1 MPFKLFQKG
10 IISTYRI
17 VMTGVLLIIVAGV
30 LSYLFLIA
38 FYAIDRNWA
47 APIILSPTQ
56 EKVLSF
62 QPQVATLEAN
72 LLKNRVDLNTANK
85 KYAAITEQVAQ
96 MEALTKS
103 FDVAENAES
112 AALSKTHVQLERVL
126 RQKREDIT
134 RTANAVE
141 GVRPMLAS
149 LDAELAAGLITKD
162 EAARRRMDIQS
173 AENALTDSRAN
184 LVALSEQARAASA
197 TSRTLVRSDAASL
210 TALQSLTNSAQL
222 KMAVA
227 QALVEASTAKE
238 SVEQIQRTVEEG
250 ERVLKIAKQSP
261 YYRALNQ
268 KVPVVFIQYDNLGSA
283 QAGSPVFDCYLQV
296 VLCRKVGTV
305 TQVYDAEEYARHP
318 LFKTDIKGKF
328 ASIEFTDADASES
341 PIVFMGRK
349 PLLF

>member
-1 MPFKLFQKG
+1 MSFKFFQKG
-10 IISTYRI
+10 IISGYRV

-38 FYAIDRNWA
+38 FYALNRNWA

-72 LLKNRVDLNTANK
+72 LLKNRVDLNTANN
-85 KYAAITEQVAQ
+85 KYIAITEQVTQ
-96 MEALTKS
+96 MQALAKY
-103 FDVAENAES
+103 FDVAGNTEA
-112 AALSKTHVQLERVL
+112 AALSTTNIQLERVL
-126 RQKREDIT
+126 RQKRDDIT
-134 RTANAVE
+134 RTATAVD

-173 AENALTDSRAN
+173 AQNALTDSRAN
-184 LVALSEQARAASA
+184 LVVLSEQARMARAS
-197 TSRTLVRSDAASL
+197 SRTLTQADAASL
-210 TALQSLTNSAQL
+210 SALQSLSSGAQL

-238 SVEQIQRTVEEG
+238 SVAQIQRTVDEG

-268 KVPVVFIQYDNLGSA
+268 KVPVVFIQYDNLSNA
-283 QAGSPVFDCYLQV
+283 QPGSPVFDCYLQV

-318 LFKTDIKGKF
+318 LFKSDIKGKF
-328 ASIEFTDADASES
+328 AGIEFTDPDASES
-341 PIVFMGRK
+341 PIVFLGRK

>member
-17 VMTGVLLIIVAGV
+17 VMTSVLLIIVTGV
-30 LSYLFLIA
+30 LSYLFLIV
-38 FYAIDRNWA
+38 FYALNRNWA
-47 APIILSPTQ
+47 APIVLSPTQ

-72 LLKNRVDLNTANK
+72 LLKNRVDLNTARQ
-85 KYAAITEQVAQ
+85 KYTAITEQITRMQ
-96 MEALTKS
+96 ALTES
-103 FDVAENAES
+103 FDMAENAES
-112 AALSKTHVQLERVL
+112 AALQKAHVQFEHVL
-126 RQKREDIT
+126 RQKRADIT
-134 RTANAVE
+134 RTASAVE

-162 EAARRRMDIQS
+162 DAARRRMDIQS
-173 AENALTDSRAN
+173 AENALTDSRAG
-184 LVALSEQARAASA
+184 LVALSEQARIASA

-210 TALQSLTNSAQL
+210 TALQSLTSGAQL

-238 SVEQIQRTVEEG
+238 SIEQIQRTVEEG

-261 YYRALNQ
+261 YYRALSQ
-268 KVPVVFIQYDNLGSA
+268 KVPVVFVQYDNLGNT
-283 QAGSPVFDCYLQV
+283 QTGSPVFDCYLQV
-296 VLCRKVGTV
+296 LLCRRVGTV

-328 ASIEFTDADASES
+328 ASVEFTDADASES

>member
-1 MPFKLFQKG
+1 MSFKFLQKG
-10 IISTYRI
+10 IISGYRV

-38 FYAIDRNWA
+38 FYALNRNWA

-72 LLKNRVDLNTANK
+72 LLKNRVDLNTANN
-85 KYAAITEQVAQ
+85 KYTAITEQLSQ
-96 MEALTKS
+96 MQVLAKY
-103 FDVAENAES
+103 FDVAGNAEA
-112 AALSKTHVQLERVL
+112 AALSSTHAQLERVL
-126 RQKREDIT
+126 HQKRDDIM
-134 RTANAVE
+134 RTATAVD
-141 GVRPMLAS
+141 GVKPMLVS

-173 AENALTDSRAN
+173 AQNALTDSRAN
-184 LVALSEQARAASA
+184 LVVLSEQARMARAS
-197 TSRTLVRSDAASL
+197 SRTLVQADAASL
-210 TALQSLTNSAQL
+210 AALQSLSSGAQL

-227 QALVEASTAKE
+227 QAVVEASTAKE
-238 SVEQIQRTVEEG
+238 SVEQIQRTVDEG

-268 KVPVVFIQYDNLGSA
+268 KVPVVFIQYDNLGNA
-283 QAGSPVFDCYLQV
+283 QPGSPVFDCYLQV
-296 VLCRKVGTV
+296 VLCHKVGTV

-318 LFKTDIKGKF
+318 LFKSDIKGKF

>member
-1 MPFKLFQKG
+1 MSFKFFQKG
-10 IISTYRI
+10 IISGYRV

-38 FYAIDRNWA
+38 FYALNRNWA

-72 LLKNRVDLNTANK
+72 LLKNRVDLNTANN
-85 KYAAITEQVAQ
+85 KYIAITEQVTQ
-96 MEALTKS
+96 MQALTKY
-103 FDVAENAES
+103 FDLAGNAEA
-112 AALSKTHVQLERVL
+112 AALSTTNAQLERVL
-126 RQKREDIT
+126 RQKRDDIT
-134 RTANAVE
+134 RTAAAVDD
-141 GVRPMLAS
+141 VRPMLVS

-173 AENALTDSRAN
+173 AQNALTDSRAN
-184 LVALSEQARAASA
+184 LVVLSEQARMARAS
-197 TSRTLVRSDAASL
+197 SRTLTQADAASL
-210 TALQSLTNSAQL
+210 SALQSLSSGAQL

-238 SVEQIQRTVEEG
+238 SVAQIQRTVDEG

-268 KVPVVFIQYDNLGSA
+268 KVPVVFIQYDNLSNA
-283 QAGSPVFDCYLQV
+283 QPGSPVFDCYLQV

-318 LFKTDIKGKF
+318 LFKSDIKGKF
-328 ASIEFTDADASES
+328 AGIEFTDPDASES
-341 PIVFMGRK
+341 PIVFLGRK

>member
-10 IISTYRI
+10 IISGYRI

-38 FYAIDRNWA
+38 FYALNRNWA

-72 LLKNRVDLNTANK
+72 LLKNRVDLNTANN
-85 KYAAITEQVAQ
+85 KYIAITEQVTQ
-96 MEALTKS
+96 MQALAKY
-103 FDVAENAES
+103 FDVAGNTEA
-112 AALSKTHVQLERVL
+112 AALSTTNIQLERVL
-126 RQKREDIT
+126 RQKRDDIT
-134 RTANAVE
+134 RTATAVD

-173 AENALTDSRAN
+173 AQNALTDSRAN
-184 LVALSEQARAASA
+184 LVMLSEQARMARAS
-197 TSRTLVRSDAASL
+197 SRTLTQADAASL
-210 TALQSLTNSAQL
+210 SALQSLSSGAQL

-238 SVEQIQRTVEEG
+238 SVAQIQRTVDEG

-268 KVPVVFIQYDNLGSA
+268 KVPVVFIQYDNLGNA
-283 QAGSPVFDCYLQV
+283 QQGSPVFDCYLQV

-318 LFKTDIKGKF
+318 LFKSDIKGKF
-328 ASIEFTDADASES
+328 ASIEFTDPDASES
-341 PIVFMGRK
+341 PIVFLGRK